1 MGLTPTR
8 KIAIGATLAAT
19 AVALTGIGIAV
30 APSSSAAAACGVLFD
45 DFNYSSR
52 TDAALGQRGWSV
64 RSTSGG
70 PGVAGA
76 RWIADNVSFP
86 TVDGQ
91 KVADGLKSPYHL
103 VVDFGPAALQHKITV
118 VARAPKSSKRV
129 QWTETINQGM
139 LPLSVRV
146 KPVDVSTGAF
156 EVETTAPA
164 GDPVAREPQARW

>member
-76 RWIADNVSFP
+76 RWLADNVSFP

-91 KVADGLKSPYHL
+91 KVACCRGVDGADAEERGRRQRHRRRPILRQVAKRRR
-103 VVDFGPAALQHKITV
+103 AALQ
-118 VARAPKSSKRV
+118 
-129 QWTETINQGM
+129 G
-139 LPLSVRV
+139 
-146 KPVDVSTGAF
+146 
-156 EVETTAPA
+156 
-164 GDPVAREPQARW
+164 